1 MANYVVTVAREYG
14 SGGKTIAKMLSER
27 LGIPYYDK
35 DLLRLASEESGI
47 NERFFHQVDEKVKGL
62 VFRRG
67 GAYKGKVIP
76 PDSADFVSDDNL
88 FNFQAKIIRELAE
101 KGPCVIVGRCAD
113 YILKDA
119 PHVLKAF
126 VYADKAT
133 SLQNVRELYGIS
145 EREAERLIEKTN
157 KARKEYYRHYTGR
170 EWESA
175 KSYDLCLNTSRLDFA
190 KCVDIIEAYINALAD

>member
-1 MANYVVTVAREYG
+1 MANYVITVAREYG

-27 LGIPYYDK
+27 LNIPYYDK

-47 NERFFHQVDEKVKGL
+47 NERFFHQVDERIKGL
-62 VFRRG
+62 VFRR

-101 KGPCVIVGRCAD
+101 KEPCVIVGRCAD

-119 PHVLKAF
+119 PHVLKVF
-126 VYADKAT
+126 VYADKAA
-133 SLQNVRELYGIS
+133 SLKNVRELYGIS
-145 EREAERLIEKTN
+145 EKEGERLIEKTN
-157 KARKEYYRHYTGR
+157 RAREEYYKHYTGR
-170 EWESA
+170 DWESA
-175 KSYDLCLNTSRLDFA
+175 KNYDLCLNTSRLGFA
-190 KCVDIIEAYINALAD
+190 KCVEIINSYISALTD